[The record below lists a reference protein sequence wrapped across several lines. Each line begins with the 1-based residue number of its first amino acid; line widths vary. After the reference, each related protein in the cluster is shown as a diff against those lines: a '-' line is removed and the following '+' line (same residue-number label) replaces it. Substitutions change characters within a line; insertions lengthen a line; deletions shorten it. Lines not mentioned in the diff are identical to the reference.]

1 MIKSA
6 LIDLLTGRAAKV
18 TRFGELITGRYDYSD
33 PIYHSMSSTATA
45 YNFFTPISNKRLVI
59 TDILVDADRNVSPTT
74 PATIDIYESS
84 GSTDTTIDKQILKLE
99 LLKNSSR
106 DFTSLNFI
114 ASTGKWVN
122 AKTDDA
128 TVNITIAGYYV
139 EEV

>member
-6 LIDLLTGRAAKV
+6 IIDVFTGRAARV
-18 TRFGELITGRYDYSD
+18 SRYGEVVTGRYDYSD
-33 PIYHSMSSTATA
+33 PQFQSMSSTGTA
-45 YNFFTPISNKRLVI
+45 YNFFAPISNKRLVI
-59 TDILVDADRNVSPTT
+59 TDILVDADRNVSAAT
-74 PATIDIYESS
+74 PATIDVYESS

-99 LLKNSSR
+99 LLKNSFR
-106 DFTSLNFI
+106 DFTALNLI
-114 ASTGKWVN
+114 VSTGKWVN

>member
-33 PIYHSMSSTATA
+33 PIYQSMSSTGTA
-45 YNFFTPISNKRLVI
+45 YNFFEPVANQRLVI
-59 TDILVDADRNVSPTT
+59 TDILVDADRNVSNTV

-84 GSTDTTIDKQILKLE
+84 GATDTTIDKQLLKLE
-99 LLKNSSR
+99 LLRNNYR
-106 DFTSLNFI
+106 DFTGLNLLVT
-114 ASTGKWVN
+114 AGEWVN

-128 TVNITIAGYYV
+128 TVNVTIAGYYV
-139 EEV
+139 EEI